1 MRTKANDQNEK
12 EKLVVQKME
21 HRRSKSRRPQLPEY
35 ERDGRPGDGKGKWG
49 WNNGRK

>member
-12 EKLVVQKME
+12 EKLVVQRWSTEGVKVGGLNFQSMSVMAD
-21 HRRSKSRRPQLPEY
+21 R
-35 ERDGRPGDGKGKWG
+35 GDGKGKWG